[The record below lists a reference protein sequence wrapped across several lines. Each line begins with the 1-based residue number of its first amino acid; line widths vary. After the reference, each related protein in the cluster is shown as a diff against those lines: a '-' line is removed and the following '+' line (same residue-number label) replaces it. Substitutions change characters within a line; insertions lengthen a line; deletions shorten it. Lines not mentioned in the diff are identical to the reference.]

1 MQAIDIPLMVYKRNG
16 REISMRIEELSP
28 LKELAFNYVKNTLKE
43 DIKLED
49 IYSIFIGINWVKV
62 SFNIA
67 KQDINFK
74 LEDLGIEYDKR
85 DEYEKEVYSR
95 SINYVLRLI
104 TGEEHDYCKIPNLS
118 SLLKLYSL
126 EDDGFVRRFL
136 NRQLQS
142 FMKTVTGDLS
152 TVDYFTVTEGGVKVV
167 TDMDEETLDSE
178 EYFFPDEI
186 LSMPA
191 HEAKER
197 YAEILAKIEQEKKQ
211 KRIDALKHSIQL
223 GEKSLAEDKK
233 QLEELEKE
241 YKS

>member
-1 MQAIDIPLMVYKRNG
+1 MQAVDIPLMVYKRNG

-49 IYSIFIGINWVKV
+49 VHSIFIGINGVKV

-67 KQDINFK
+67 KQAINFK

-104 TGEEHDYCKIPNLS
+104 TGEEHDYYKIPNLS

-186 LSMPA
+186 LSIPA